1 MIHDIA
7 NTIVSYVG
15 DMGYLGIFLL
25 MFLESTFF
33 PFPSEIIM
41 VPAGYLAYQGEMNL
55 YMVVFVGI
63 LGSIGGALLNYYLAM
78 SFGRAF
84 ILRYGKYFF
93 IKEET
98 LNKLDTFFAKHGEIS
113 TFTGRL
119 IPGIR
124 QLISL
129 PAGLARMNIAKFS
142 FFTALGAGIWIIVL
156 VALGYVVGSNETL
169 ISQYLKSATFI
180 VGKLFA
186 QEIFTVLF
194 TSTPLPSLKVTTKY
208 LPPPFDIFVF
218 GVNVIVLALLSK
230 VTLPSAFV

>member
-7 NTIVSYVG
+7 QFLVNQIG

-41 VPAGYLAYQGEMNL
+41 IPAGYLAYQGEMNL
-55 YMVVFVGI
+55 YMVVFIGI
-63 LGSIGGALLNYYLAM
+63 LGSVAGALLNYYLAM
-78 SFGRAF
+78 YLGRKI
-84 ILRYGKYFF
+84 ILKYGKYFF

-98 LNKLDTFFAKHGEIS
+98 LEKLDTFFAKHGEIS

-129 PAGLARMNIAKFS
+129 PAGLARMNLFKFS
-142 FFTALGAGIWIIVL
+142 LYTAIGAGIWVIVL
-156 VALGYVVGSNETL
+156 VGVGYVVGSNQAL
-169 ISQYLKSATFI
+169 ISEYMKSATLIALVSVVLIIIFYI
-180 VGKLFA
+180 IRHKRRK
-186 QEIFTVLF
+186 EILE
-194 TSTPLPSLKVTTKY
+194 
-208 LPPPFDIFVF
+208 D
-218 GVNVIVLALLSK
+218 
-230 VTLPSAFV
+230 

>member
-7 NTIVSYVG
+7 QFLVNQIG

-41 VPAGYLAYQGEMNL
+41 IPAGFLSYQGEMNL
-55 YMVVFVGI
+55 YMVIFVGI
-63 LGSIGGALLNYYLAM
+63 LGSVAGALLNYYLAM
-78 SFGRAF
+78 HLGRKI
-84 ILRYGKYFF
+84 ILKYGKYFF

-142 FFTALGAGIWIIVL
+142 FYTAIGAGIWVVVL
-156 VALGYVVGSNETL
+156 VVVGYVVGSNQEL
-169 ISQYLKSATFI
+169 ISEYMKSATLIALVSVVFI
-180 VGKLFA
+180 ILFYVA
-186 QEIFTVLF
+186 RNRRRREI
-194 TSTPLPSLKVTTKY
+194 LKE
-208 LPPPFDIFVF
+208 
-218 GVNVIVLALLSK
+218 
-230 VTLPSAFV
+230 